1 VEATGFVV
9 DSDHAVRRDTALN
22 LPREFAEPLHRAA
35 GALAPLGARVV
46 WHAETGST
54 NADMAALAEAG
65 APEGCIVIAD
75 AQTAGR
81 GRMGRSWSS
90 PPGAGIYASVL
101 FRPSPSVARMLTLAT
116 GVAVADAI
124 DVSTGIAPVLKWPN
138 DVYLGGGPT
147 SGRKVAGI
155 LAEAGVSGRETW
167 VVVGFGINVL
177 PVPLPRELA
186 ARATS
191 LEGELG
197 RSVDR
202 GELLASCLCHL
213 AARYEDLRRG
223 RCRAVTDAWR
233 YRASATF
240 GKPVEWD
247 ESGAVQSGVVRDL
260 DDEGALIVDTPGGV
274 ARLVSGELRWM

>member
-1 VEATGFVV
+1 MNLPH
-9 DSDHAVRRDTALN
+9 D

-35 GALAPLGARVV
+35 GALAPLGARVI

-54 NADMAALAEAG
+54 NADAAALADAG
-65 APEGCIVIAD
+65 AAEGCIVIAD

-81 GRMGRSWSS
+81 GRLGRSWSS
-90 PPGAGIYASVL
+90 PAGAGIYTSVL
-101 FRPSPSVARMLTLAT
+101 FRPSPSVARMLTLAA
-116 GVAVADAI
+116 GVAVAEAI
-124 DVSTGIAPVLKWPN
+124 DAATGIAPVLKWPN

-155 LAEAGVSGRETW
+155 LAEAGVSGSETW

-177 PVPLPRELA
+177 PAALPRELA

-202 GELLASCLCHL
+202 GELLASSLCQM
-213 AARYEDLRRG
+213 AARYEDLRHG
-223 RCRAVTDAWR
+223 RSTEVTDAWR
-233 YRASATF
+233 RRASPTF
-240 GKPVEWD
+240 GRAVEWGQN
-247 ESGAVQSGVVRDL
+247 GAVQSGVVRDL
-260 DDEGALIVDTPGGV
+260 DDEGALIVDTPAGV
-274 ARLVSGELRWM
+274 ARLVAGELRWM